1 MRKPVLAALAALA
14 APAALAQAIAISEPA
29 HYTENRGWNEAG
41 LGPTHQV
48 IVAATVTPSGLP
60 TLVFAEKD
68 GAKEPMTHF
77 PQPGA
82 PDAYVLWKRFDPGPA
97 GAWRISA
104 GRGEAKA
111 EALDSAVL
119 KNPQKIP
126 LATNVR
132 VDGEDTQPTLRW
144 ALPQLK
150 GFDVE
155 RIRVAV
161 RGGPKVHG
169 RFLVQLHVS
178 APLAPTATSF
188 RVPRGWLDKGERYVF
203 QVMLEDLEHGAL
215 ENRSMAFS
223 DPYTPA
229 R

>member
-1 MRKPVLAALAALA
+1 MRGPALAALAVLA
-14 APAALAQAIAISEPA
+14 APAALAQGIVISA
-29 HYTENRGWNEAG
+29 AGHYTENRGWNEAG

-48 IVAATVTPSGLP
+48 IVVATVAPSGLP
-60 TLVFAEKD
+60 TLAYAEKD

-77 PQPGA
+77 QQPGA

-97 GAWRISA
+97 GAWRITA
-104 GRGEAKA
+104 ERAEAKA
-111 EALDSAVL
+111 EALDSAML
-119 KNPQKIP
+119 RNPQKVP

-132 VDGEDTQPTLRW
+132 VAGQGTRPTLRW
-144 ALPQLK
+144 ALPRLE
-150 GFDVE
+150 GFDIE

-161 RGGPKVHG
+161 RGGTKVHG

-178 APLAPTATSF
+178 APLAPTATSL
-188 RVPRGWLDKGERYVF
+188 RVPQGWLAQGERYVF
-203 QVMLEDLEHGAL
+203 QVMLEDLEDDSL